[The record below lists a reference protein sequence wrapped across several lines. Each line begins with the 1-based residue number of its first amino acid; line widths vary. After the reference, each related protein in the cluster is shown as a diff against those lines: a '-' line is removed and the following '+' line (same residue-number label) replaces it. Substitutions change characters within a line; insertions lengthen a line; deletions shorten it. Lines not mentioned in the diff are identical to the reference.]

1 MDSPI
6 SLRQTRVQLLAAR
19 ERAELRREEIELA
32 TSRREQKSL
41 VGDAVL
47 VVGGLD
53 YGRVE
58 TQET

>member
-32 TSRREQKSL
+32 TSRRE
-41 VGDAVL
+41 
-47 VVGGLD
+47 
-53 YGRVE
+53 
-58 TQET
+58 